1 MVKKREFSLE
11 EACKSNSYLANLTEI
26 VQTHSCESARNLGL
40 AILSGFNDE
49 SEKAVELLESL
60 VKKNPNIS
68 LLHQRIAEFC
78 IDSDNYKKA
87 VFHLEKVIEL
97 QDQNLTARFW
107 LCLIYH
113 SQGNAEKAKDTFEYL
128 KKLVYRLQVKIDR

>member
-1 MVKKREFSLE
+1 MVKKKEFSLE
-11 EACKSNSYLANLTEI
+11 EACKSNSYFANLREI

-49 SEKAVELLESL
+49 SEKAVELLELL

-97 QDQNLTARFW
+97 QNQDVTARFW

-113 SQGNAEKAKDTFEYL
+113 SQGNTEKAKNTFEYL
-128 KKLVYRLQVKIDR
+128 KKFVYRLRVEIE

>member
-1 MVKKREFSLE
+1 MVKKKEFSLE
-11 EACKSNSYLANLTEI
+11 EACKSTNYVANLREI

-49 SEKAVELLESL
+49 NEKAVELLELL

-78 IDSDNYKKA
+78 IDSNNYKKA

-97 QDQNLTARFW
+97 QKQDITARFW

-113 SQGNAEKAKDTFEYL
+113 WQGNTEKAQTTFEYL
-128 KKLVYRLQVKIDR
+128 KKFVYRLQVKIE